1 MVGPQRAGGAQPHDT
16 LTRRIARVSVAA
28 LCLLAYLA
36 HDDGGARVALLLTLA
51 LVTAG
56 GTLAFQQSR
65 RRPGTVPQ
73 AVTEPVASAPGVLSQ
88 WPATP
93 LRSAWSATATW
104 ANGPRALQATAA
116 RRQNDSATAPDAAAH
131 PSGGDAPEAHPVGS
145 GPAAASPSDRHRAWT
160 AEIEWRHTKT
170 ESRFCVIARAT
181 QGVGETA
188 VAQSSPLEWP
198 PTCAPSVE
206 AMTDAVATLEASL
219 EAAGWKPLPPGRAW
233 YAKRFAWEPIAL
245 VSGAEPAETKLV
257 ESAPTPGSSPVGRP
271 VQPTPASSPPG
282 RRNGGAQDRP
292 GAGRPA
298 SQTGADPHLGDLT
311 RVRQLRR
318 VVSVFGAAAGT
329 FALMRRTPPA
339 AAVSVLVV
347 ASAIALLLSGTFRA
361 GDKPPAVLPEATP
374 ETIARTPA
382 ANAPARSK
390 PARPAASAPARERA
404 APAAKAPAR
413 KPPARKP
420 GNWPTSASA
429 RDPDAAAAS
438 MPARNPAAAATP
450 GRSASSGTNL
460 MLLMLALL
468 GALAIVFG
476 WRARRR

>member
-1 MVGPQRAGGAQPHDT
+1 MVGSQRAGGAQPHDT
-16 LTRRIARVSVAA
+16 LTRRIAQVSVVG

-36 HDDGGARVALLLTLA
+36 HDDGGARLALLLTLA

-56 GTLAFQQSR
+56 GTLAFQQTR

-73 AVTEPVASAPGVLSQ
+73 AVTEPVASAPGVLSL
-88 WPATP
+88 WPAMP

-104 ANGPRALQATAA
+104 ANGPRASQATAA
-116 RRQNDSATAPDAAAH
+116 RRREDSAAPSDAAAH

-198 PTCAPSVE
+198 PTCAQSVE

-233 YAKRFAWEPIAL
+233 YAKRFAWEP
-245 VSGAEPAETKLV
+245 
-257 ESAPTPGSSPVGRP
+257 VGRP
-271 VQPTPASSPPG
+271 AQPTPSSSPPG

-292 GAGRPA
+292 GAGRPE
-298 SQTGADPHLGDLT
+298 SQTGADPHPGDHT
-311 RVRQLRR
+311 RVRQPRR
-318 VVSVFGAAAGT
+318 VVSGLSTAAGT

-382 ANAPARSK
+382 ANAPAR
-390 PARPAASAPARERA
+390 ERA

-429 RDPDAAAAS
+429 REPDAAAAS
-438 MPARNPAAAATP
+438 VPARNPGAEATP
-450 GRSASSGTNL
+450 GRTASSGTNL
-460 MLLMLALL
+460 MFLMLALL
-468 GALAIVFG
+468 GALAIVSG
-476 WRARRR
+476 WRARHR

>member
-16 LTRRIARVSVAA
+16 VTGRIAPVNVVA

-36 HDDGGARVALLLTLA
+36 HDDDGARLALLLTLA

-56 GTLAFQQSR
+56 GTLAF
-65 RRPGTVPQ
+65 
-73 AVTEPVASAPGVLSQ
+73 L

-104 ANGPRALQATAA
+104 ANGPRASQATTA
-116 RRQNDSATAPDAAAH
+116 RRRNDSAAAPDAAAH

-198 PTCAPSVE
+198 PTCARSVQ

-219 EAAGWKPLPPGRAW
+219 EAAGWKPLAPGRAW
-233 YAKRFAWEPIAL
+233 YAKRFAWEP
-245 VSGAEPAETKLV
+245 
-257 ESAPTPGSSPVGRP
+257 VGRP
-271 VQPTPASSPPG
+271 AQPTPASSPPG
-282 RRNGGAQDRP
+282 RRNGGAQ
-292 GAGRPA
+292 
-298 SQTGADPHLGDLT
+298 TGADPHPGDHT

-318 VVSVFGAAAGT
+318 VVSVLSTAART
-329 FALMRRTPPA
+329 FALVRRTPPA

-390 PARPAASAPARERA
+390 PARPAANAPARSKPASPAANAPARQPGNWPTSAPAAKLDVPGASAPARERA

-420 GNWPTSASA
+420 GNWPTSAST
-429 RDPDAAAAS
+429 REPDAAAPS
-438 MPARNPAAAATP
+438 MPARDPAAAATS
-450 GRSASSGTNL
+450 GRTASSGTNL
-460 MLLMLALL
+460 MFLMLALL
-468 GALAIVFG
+468 GALGIVFG
-476 WRARRR
+476 LRARRR